1 MLATL
6 TRKNIGLAVSV
17 GQGRLFR
24 GTELTVGILR
34 CPCVTQ
40 VWGQLPPLQEVGL
53 FIPVSLYSDT
63 PLFGYYSG
71 IWAVE
76 LFAPSHHPR
85 PLLLAELQPVLQLVC
100 VGRSRSELCG
110 GTAQIFG
117 SCGVA
122 KSWRSSVHHQCLL
135 GTLWGISEWRLKN
148 LSSSYI
154 LILDLLCAP
163 QRRPF
168 RGSEAQSRAEKVP
181 GARECQDTLDKG
193 LELAGQCL

>member
-1 MLATL
+1 M
-6 TRKNIGLAVSV
+6 
-17 GQGRLFR
+17 
-24 GTELTVGILR
+24 GILW
-34 CPCVTQ
+34 CPRVTQ
-40 VWGQLPPLQEVGL
+40 VWGQLPPLQDVGL

-71 IWAVE
+71 IWEVE

-85 PLLLAELQPVLQLVC
+85 PLLLAELQPILQLVC
-100 VGRSRSELCG
+100 AGRSRSELCG

-117 SCGVA
+117 SCGLA
-122 KSWRSSVHHQCLL
+122 KSWRSSVHHQRLL

-154 LILDLLCAP
+154 LNLNLLCAP

-168 RGSEAQSRAEKVP
+168 RGSEHRA
-181 GARECQDTLDKG
+181 GLRRFRELGNVRIHWRKAWSWLGSVCEETK
-193 LELAGQCL
+193 LELLAMGRS